1 MKKQTPMIHTRRA
14 VNAMMLGMLAGAAN
28 GPACAQERSFPKSAV
43 RIVVPFP
50 PGGGADV
57 PMRLLAEQLRS
68 IWGHSVV
75 VDNRPGANTMIAA
88 QAALNAPRDGHTL
101 LVTTSLTF
109 QLPYLLQK
117 MPLNPAADLTPISP
131 ITSEQLVVLVSANSP
146 VRHLKDA
153 VLAARAEP
161 QRYAFGS
168 LGNGSTSNLVQAEIS
183 RQLRVD
189 LIHVPYSGSAP
200 VVQAML
206 GGEIGLAL
214 VNYGTARPHMASGKL
229 RPIAVTGARR
239 SFFLPDVPTLNESGV
254 AGFDSPAWIGM
265 FAPAGVPAPVIQQI
279 SEDVRAALRT
289 PSLVQRYADFGQM
302 APQMTVDEFR
312 ALVSSDVEK
321 SAQIIRQAG
330 IRLDG

>member
-1 MKKQTPMIHTRRA
+1 MIYTRRA
-14 VNAMMLGMLAGAAN
+14 ANGLMLGMLGGAAI
-28 GPACAQERSFPKSAV
+28 GTARAQERTFPKHSV
-43 RIVVPFP
+43 KIVVPFP

-68 IWGHSVV
+68 TWGGSVV
-75 VDNRPGANTMIAA
+75 VENRPGANTVIAA
-88 QAALNAPRDGHTL
+88 QAALSAPRDGHTL

-117 MPLNPAADLTPISP
+117 MPLNPAVDLSPISP
-131 ITSEQLVVLVSANSP
+131 ITMEQLVVLTPANNTMRSL
-146 VRHLKDA
+146 RDA
-153 VLAARAEP
+153 VMAARAEP
-161 QRYAFGS
+161 QRFAFGS

-214 VNYGTARPHMASGKL
+214 VNYGTARPHIASGKL
-229 RPIAVTGARR
+229 RPLAVTGARR
-239 SFFLPDVPTLNESGV
+239 SAFLPEVPTLSESGV
-254 AGFDSPAWIGM
+254 TGFESPAWIGM
-265 FAPAGVPAPVIQQI
+265 FAPAGVSAPVIQQI
-279 SEDVRAALRT
+279 SDDVRAALRS
-289 PSLVQRYADFGQM
+289 PEIVQRFTQFGQV
-302 APQMTVDEFR
+302 APQMSVDEFR
-312 ALVSSDVEK
+312 ALVTGDVEK
-321 SAQIIRQAG
+321 SARIIRQAG